1 MEELFKKISEMLSTD
16 IQTLY
21 KSFILGTT
29 STGAVEVAKVANSGW
44 ELQSKSIDLCWAIV
58 TCIIL
63 TLVSLFV
70 TECYKSIK
78 KKVIE
83 RRKK

>member
-21 KSFILGTT
+21 KSVILGTT

-44 ELQSKSIDLCWAIV
+44 EIQSKSIDLCWAII